1 MAKAMRSEQS
11 SFGFIPVVLVSVAIA
26 LTTAALVI
34 GWLISWIYLKEH
46 QKGVVEGSLTSR
58 PAIVEQ
64 VSSFAFPVS
73 KATHQILRGSSPA
86 TYKAF
91 SHDQSRA

>member
-1 MAKAMRSEQS
+1 MVMAKAMRSEQS

-46 QKGVVEGSLTSR
+46 QKGVVEGSLRSG
-58 PAIVEQ
+58 PAVVEQ

-73 KATHQILRGSSPA
+73 KT
-86 TYKAF
+86 
-91 SHDQSRA
+91 

>member
-46 QKGVVEGSLTSR
+46 QKGVVEGSLRSR
-58 PAIVEQ
+58 PAVVEQ

-73 KATHQILRGSSPA
+73 KT
-86 TYKAF
+86 
-91 SHDQSRA
+91 

>member
-34 GWLISWIYLKEH
+34 GWLLSWIYLKEH
-46 QKGVVEGSLTSR
+46 QKGVVEGSLNSR
-58 PAIVEQ
+58 PAV
-64 VSSFAFPVS
+64 VSAVS
-73 KATHQILRGSSPA
+73 GLENMRYG
-86 TYKAF
+86 
-91 SHDQSRA
+91 